1 MMKKSGSRFQQILL
15 GIGIMIVLVAFVMYS
30 ISVFYEE
37 PKYENFCKQSRMP
50 KPLNVEGKY
59 EYTDPYPDA
68 ESCEKVGGQW
78 NPNYEYPKCP
88 RDVSC
93 PKGYCDPDFTCRK
106 EHETALKIYERNV
119 FMVSATLGVFILV
132 AGLLLKVETVGLSI
146 MAGGLIILLISI
158 IRYWGELSKY
168 FRVILL
174 GLLLAFLIWIGY
186 KKFGKQEE

>member
-1 MMKKSGSRFQQILL
+1 MAKKGSTFQKILL

-37 PKYENFCKQSRMP
+37 PKYENFCKNERMT
-50 KPLNVEGKY
+50 KPVPVEGKY
-59 EYTDPYPDA
+59 VDPYPDDI
-68 ESCEKVGGQW
+68 SCEKVGGRW

-88 RDVSC
+88 RDVYC
-93 PKGYCDPDFTCRK
+93 PKGYCDPDFTCR
-106 EHETALKIYERNV
+106 EAHQTAMKIYERNV
-119 FMVSATLGVFILV
+119 FMVSASLGAFILV
-132 AGLLLKVETVGLSI
+132 AGLLLKVETVGLSV
-146 MAGGLIILLISI
+146 MSGGVIILLISI

-186 KKFGKQEE
+186 KKFGKDDER